1 MILPIYVVYLIVA
14 SVCTFLLYAIDKRKA
29 KKQRWRISEKTLLC
43 ASFFGGA
50 IGGYFAMQSMR
61 HKTKHWYFHAVNIT
75 GIVWQIA
82 LLAYLIVKNV

>member
-1 MILPIYVVYLIVA
+1 MILPIYAVYLIVM
-14 SVCTFLLYAIDKRKA
+14 SVLTFSLYAIDKGKA

-50 IGGYFAMQSMR
+50 IGGYLAMRQFR

-75 GIVWQIA
+75 GILWQIA
-82 LLAYLIVKNV
+82 LLAYLIVKNL